1 MAKMCNRTDQV
12 KAISLNTTANSVETA
27 PTPQIA
33 TSGIGQRVRELR
45 TERGLSVRKLAQ
57 LAQVS
62 PSLISHIELG
72 KGAPS
77 VKTLYALVAVLEIPL
92 SAMFDGQPAIGEI
105 DARKMGS
112 RNDSENETGHI
123 GSALKTKEQPLT
135 IRSHGPVVRPD
146 ARRVIHLEHGFRWEC
161 LTPTFDP
168 DVEFMEVV
176 IEVGGGRPDLEMRTH
191 NGTEYG
197 YVLKGKL
204 GIKIAFDNYVLEPG
218 DSIRFDSTLPHSFWN
233 AGEEPTHSIWFV
245 RGRNL

>member
-1 MAKMCNRTDQV
+1 V
-12 KAISLNTTANSVETA
+12 KAPSLKKTLNTVETIPA
-27 PTPQIA
+27 SQMV
-33 TSGIGQRVRELR
+33 TSAIGQRVRELR
-45 TERGLSVRKLAQ
+45 VERGLSVRKFAQ

-62 PSLISHIELG
+62 PSLISYIELG

-105 DARKMGS
+105 NAPKIAPLNG
-112 RNDSENETGHI
+112 SENEAGNISSTRT
-123 GSALKTKEQPLT
+123 ATEQPLT
-135 IRSHGPVVRPD
+135 LQRSHGPVVRPD

-161 LTPTFDP
+161 LTPGFDAG
-168 DVEFMEVV
+168 VEFMEVI

-191 NGTEYG
+191 NGAEYG

-204 GIKIAFDNYVLEPG
+204 GIKIGFDSYVLEPG

-233 AGEEPTHSIWFV
+233 AGDEPTHSIWFV
-245 RGRNL
+245 QGRSL